1 MASEVAYLN
10 GEKLLPSIA
19 RLLWNCDDLRSYL
32 ANNVDSLIDYG
43 ARYRS
48 KLPAQE
54 AWPRLSANCVEL
66 PLMNDVNRPLS
77 VRKPTAST
85 KPAIAMKSVASAQ
98 WRTAAELNLSSPG
111 AALRAGSQLGPLPSL
126 SPFPLFDGV

>member
-48 KLPAQE
+48 KLPI
-54 AWPRLSANCVEL
+54 
-66 PLMNDVNRPLS
+66 
-77 VRKPTAST
+77 ST
-85 KPAIAMKSVASAQ
+85 S
-98 WRTAAELNLSSPG
+98 RG
-111 AALRAGSQLGPLPSL
+111 SL
-126 SPFPLFDGV
+126 SG